1 MESSSQCRIQSDYS
15 VCIEGSGWT
24 IFIFLMI
31 LLAITVFDFWGFS
44 VGGSVWR
51 SWGLAQSLSG
61 AWSFPKCPL
70 PLTLLWWEE
79 KPTKLGKMLPLP
91 GCPLSPHPP
100 LHPTHKPLHPLIP
113 IAKTLVEGASHVM
126 CLGKWGR
133 SCSILKVSHI
143 CFNYWLKISV
153 YIHVIKLIFFT
164 NFPIL
169 SVVQNSFL
177 CLQNFFQRSS
187 AMTQWKQI

>member
-91 GCPLSPHPP
+91 GCVRACVLFLHTPHPTP
-100 LHPTHKPLHPLIP
+100 PPNPFTPSLLLLRLWWRELPTSC
-113 IAKTLVEGASHVM
+113 AGGSGV
-126 CLGKWGR
+126 GKGE
-133 SCSILKVSHI
+133 
-143 CFNYWLKISV
+143 KI
-153 YIHVIKLIFFT
+153 
-164 NFPIL
+164 
-169 SVVQNSFL
+169 
-177 CLQNFFQRSS
+177 
-187 AMTQWKQI
+187 